1 MLRNLSDTIR
11 RHLSDNLI
19 SYAIIIFFFI
29 LGISL
34 GALTV
39 SNIDI
44 ETKSDVKS
52 YIDGFISISRT
63 DNVHS
68 IEILKQSIKF
78 NLITAAVL
86 FIAGLSYAGIL
97 IVPMIAAFRGFC
109 IGFTVAFLSDS
120 LDKGGLLLSMVSIL
134 PQNIIYIPILIVFCV
149 CSIGL
154 AFAIFRSKL
163 NRKHNEASAY
173 IWSFGMTALFLFVF
187 MLGGSVI
194 ESYIT
199 PYLVKLI
206 APYLM

>member
-173 IWSFGMTALFLFVF
+173 IWSFGITALFLFVF